1 MKLRYSVNYNEK
13 DGKQEKVYTLKIS
26 VNNKE
31 TMPAHYK
38 FIKFKVESDE
48 E

>member
-1 MKLRYSVNYNEK
+1 MKLRYYINEK
-13 DGKQEKVYTLKIS
+13 DGKQEKVYTLKTN
-26 VNNKE
+26 VNDKE
-31 TMPAHYK
+31 TMSAHYK